1 MCKKQKKSNA
11 NSKRKRQHQLRVPQ
25 TKLQHKGD
33 FFVPK
38 GQKAEIR
45 GQRQEI
51 EEEEGEGSKGEGSKG
66 EGKGDLSWREM
77 GQRTSSDGEETDRHI
92 GKWWFIKGKMGN
104 PVLG

>member
-1 MCKKQKKSNA
+1 MESERKNIDSGPGPRP
-11 NSKRKRQHQLRVPQ
+11 NS
-25 TKLQHKGD
+25 QHKGD